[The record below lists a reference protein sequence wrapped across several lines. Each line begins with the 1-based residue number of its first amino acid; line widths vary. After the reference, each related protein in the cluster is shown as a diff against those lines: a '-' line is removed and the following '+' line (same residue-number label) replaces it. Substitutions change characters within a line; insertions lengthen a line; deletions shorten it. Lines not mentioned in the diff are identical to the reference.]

1 MHYLPTHPAAH
12 WPSRAKAPQVEDFEE
27 AERALRRHGVEYTRF
42 VLPGGWV
49 GGARLIGG
57 APVLIRTAR
66 RPGWQHEHANCSNN
80 SDWEN

>member
-49 GGARLIGG
+49 GLA
-57 APVLIRTAR
+57 
-66 RPGWQHEHANCSNN
+66 
-80 SDWEN
+80 